1 MKLSATN
8 YFEKISLMRFDV
20 HKYVN
25 LSEKV
30 KRLKGWLLK
39 ELRLRRFVKIFGT

>member
-1 MKLSATN
+1 MKLLATN
-8 YFEKISLMRFDV
+8 YFEKISLTPFDV

-30 KRLKGWLLK
+30 KRLKG
-39 ELRLRRFVKIFGT
+39 